1 MSLKIGITILERLG
15 FAPTTNNMIRWVL
28 DPRRFLYL
36 FFVLFFSTCKKI
48 FIQNKKMLDK
58 KKYMSAR

>member
-36 FFVLFFSTCKKI
+36 FFVLFF
-48 FIQNKKMLDK
+48 F
-58 KKYMSAR
+58 YMQENFYTK